1 MNFREIF
8 EMQKSL
14 DNNIHKVHNVSFEGT
29 IDKKILALLVELGE
43 FANEI
48 QPFKYWKKDKKIN
61 KQKVLEEFVDGIHFF
76 TSLANHFKIDYKI
89 NAVIKHQ
96 DQSKQ
101 LLDVFEAISKFNSNL
116 SEENITTAFEL
127 YMGFAKLIG
136 LEDEEIKKHYIS
148 KNKINYE
155 RIANN
160 Y

>member
-1 MNFREIF
+1 MNFKKIF
-8 EMQKSL
+8 KMQESL
-14 DNNIHKVHNVSFEGT
+14 DKNIHQVHDVSFENT
-29 IDKKILALLVELGE
+29 IDKKILALLVEIGE

-48 QPFKYWKKDKKIN
+48 KPFKYWKKDKSIK

-76 TSLANHFKIDYKI
+76 TSLANYFKIDPNI
-89 NAVIKHQ
+89 NPVIANQ

-101 LLDVFEAISKFNSNL
+101 LLYIYEAVSKLNDNISKN
-116 SEENITTAFEL
+116 NIITAFEL
-127 YMGFAKLIG
+127 YMGIAKIIG
-136 LEDEEIKKHYIS
+136 LTNEEIQENYIS